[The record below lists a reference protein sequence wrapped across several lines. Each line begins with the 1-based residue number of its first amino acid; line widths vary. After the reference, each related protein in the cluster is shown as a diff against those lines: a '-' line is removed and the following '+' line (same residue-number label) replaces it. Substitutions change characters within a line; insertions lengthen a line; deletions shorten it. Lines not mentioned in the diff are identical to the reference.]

1 MHELRRL
8 IPARVRHGFALSLLV
23 GSVALA
29 GEPAVTKVWKVAELG
44 AAGMPVVERLGSPA
58 TEDQA
63 VRFDGKGDGLF
74 VSENPLAGASH
85 FTIQIL
91 FRPAEGGL
99 SAQRFFHLQD
109 ERTNRVMIETR
120 LDGKGGWWL
129 DTFLGNSGGGKPL
142 IDPAKVHPTNQ
153 WYWAAVRYDA
163 AAGRISIALP
173 AGQVT
178 PQLAGK
184 IGFYR
189 AAAPDLDR
197 EYPLAPGPDG
207 TQTLDATALAA
218 GPWTLHVAWQVAG
231 LEYYLEQKIVVP
243 AK

>member
-1 MHELRRL
+1 MHEFRRL

-142 IDPAKVHPTNQ
+142 IDPAKVHPTDQ
-153 WYWAAVRYDA
+153 WYWAAVRYDGKVMSDYVNGVKELA
-163 AAGRISIALP
+163 AEVSFGPLLP
-173 AGQVT
+173 GQVSLGVRQTKVYWFKGLIREVRFT
-178 PQLAGK
+178 PEAIDPDRLE
-184 IGFYR
+184 R
-189 AAAPDLDR
+189 VAARP
-197 EYPLAPGPDG
+197 
-207 TQTLDATALAA
+207 
-218 GPWTLHVAWQVAG
+218 
-231 LEYYLEQKIVVP
+231 
-243 AK
+243 